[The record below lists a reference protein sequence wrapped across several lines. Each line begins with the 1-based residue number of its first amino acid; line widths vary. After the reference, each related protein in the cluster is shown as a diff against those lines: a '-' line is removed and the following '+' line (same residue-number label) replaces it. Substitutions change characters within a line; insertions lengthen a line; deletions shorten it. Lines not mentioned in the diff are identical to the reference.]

1 MGTFHWTVCIY
12 QFFIPYLN
20 TLSDFIEMDKE
31 FTQEWFDASSKA
43 WKANKKQLDN
53 CTYIYICKHPKRGGN
68 CGRKTYKRQEYCW
81 NHRKYF
87 IDLGF

>member
-1 MGTFHWTVCIY
+1 
-12 QFFIPYLN
+12 
-20 TLSDFIEMDKE
+20 MDKE